1 MGQQLN
7 IRSDT
12 TNVTEQNVK
21 NTIEIIGIGKELMN
35 KTE

>member
-12 TNVTEQNVK
+12 TNVTEQKVK

>member
-12 TNVTEQNVK
+12 TNVTEQKVGN
-21 NTIEIIGIGKELMN
+21 ILEIIGIEKELMN
-35 KTE
+35 KTG